1 MASIT
6 TRAGKGSPLTNAEL
20 DANFSNLNTAL
31 DGKSDT
37 THNHTGLYDLAGTAA
52 AAVATHAD
60 NTNNPH
66 SVTKAQVGLGNVDN
80 TSDANKPISSAAAAA
95 LATKLELGG
104 TYSSA
109 TPNGVVYANGSK
121 VLTTGSALTF
131 DGELLSAPRVSSKQ
145 GIFTNANTITT
156 NQTIAATDNAGS
168 YGPMS
173 INSGVVVT
181 VSSGAVWTII

>member
-1 MASIT
+1 MSTIT
-6 TRAGKGSPLTNAEL
+6 TRAGKGSPLTNTEL
-20 DANFSNLNTAL
+20 DANFTNLNT
-31 DGKSDT
+31 D
-37 THNHTGLYDLAGTAA
+37 
-52 AAVATHAD
+52 
-60 NTNNPH
+60 
-66 SVTKAQVGLGNVDN
+66 
-80 TSDANKPISSAAAAA
+80 
-95 LATKLELGG
+95 KLELGG
-104 TYSSA
+104 TYSGGTA
-109 TPNGVVYANGSK
+109 NGVAYLNGSK

-145 GIFTNANTITT
+145 GIFTNANTITA

>member
-1 MASIT
+1 MT
-6 TRAGKGSPLTNAEL
+6 
-20 DANFSNLNTAL
+20 TAL
-31 DGKSDT
+31 QLRRGTTAQHSSFTGAIGEVTVDTSKKTIVVHDGATPGGMPLLPKTMTD
-37 THNHTGLYDLAGTAA
+37 GTA
-52 AAVATHAD
+52 
-60 NTNNPH
+60 
-66 SVTKAQVGLGNVDN
+66 
-80 TSDANKPISSAAAAA
+80 
-95 LATKLELGG
+95 
-104 TYSSA
+104 
-109 TPNGVVYANGSK
+109 NGVAYLNGSK

-145 GIFTNANTITT
+145 GIFTNANTITA

>member
-52 AAVATHAD
+52 AAVSAHAS
-60 NTNNPH
+60 NIANPH

-95 LATKLELGG
+95 LSGKQATVEKNLADGYAGLDSTGRVPAELMPVFFQQSNRINTDAVIPDGFNAFLIDPVEIG
-104 TYSSA
+104 
-109 TPNGVVYANGSK
+109 PN
-121 VLTTGSALTF
+121 
-131 DGELLSAPRVSSKQ
+131 
-145 GIFTNANTITT
+145 
-156 NQTIAATDNAGS
+156 
-168 YGPMS
+168 
-173 INSGVVVT
+173 VT
-181 VSSGAVWTII
+181 VTGLGNSTLRGI

>member
-1 MASIT
+1 MATIT

-52 AAVATHAD
+52 AAVSAHAS
-60 NTNNPH
+60 NIANPH

-95 LATKLELGG
+95 LSGKQATVEKNLADGYAGLDSTGRVPAELM
-104 TYSSA
+104 
-109 TPNGVVYANGSK
+109 P
-121 VLTTGSALTF
+121 
-131 DGELLSAPRVSSKQ
+131 ELLRSTQ
-145 GIFTNANTITT
+145 GIFTNANAITA
-156 NQTIAATDNAGS
+156 NQAIAATDNAGS